1 MCRQPLQNKR
11 PPLLTAFFDHPWI
24 RLTLPVVVAGIPLL
38 LARPTAIGATLRLIG
53 KALFL
58 IESLL
63 TFGEHEFG
71 SAIPANDLLVWHVLM
86 PP

>member
-1 MCRQPLQNKR
+1 MRRQHDKNKR
-11 PPLLTAFFDHPWI
+11 PSSLTAFFDHPRI

-38 LARPTAIGATLRLIG
+38 LARPTAIGATLRLVG

-71 SAIPANDLLVWHVLM
+71 SAISANDLLVWHVLM